1 MHEPYLIYSVDS
13 VSHIVRERTAVDRQR
28 VQQRTRYRM
37 IYVAGL
43 LAVLLVFA
51 VQTGTRYVMNDWTRS
66 KLERVMSINLHR
78 TVVLG
83 RATWSLGLNG
93 LILAVERMV
102 VLDRL
107 ADSPFITSDYAEIG
121 VPLLPLL
128 AGSLEARSMTFKNP
142 KVYAV
147 KIGRTQWNFSD
158 LPDIDAL
165 RNVSYVDVQGGEL
178 HLLDRSNTPPA
189 TWSPRILS
197 NATFHFERPF
207 QNRTWPFRLAFRM
220 PHEGYITNILIT
232 GIGNG
237 NVHDW
242 AKNKHQFDIE
252 ATDINLQDFS
262 DSFPQIPP
270 ITGRMNAEVHG
281 QGIPEKGFNVT
292 AVIRSP
298 LLTIETPGFG
308 ALTVRNALT
317 SGEFVANKRVFLWN
331 NVFVNLGRS
340 FLLQT
345 NGRIIDWQTETPSYE
360 ATAVVQA
367 DDINKLARV
376 LPARVL
382 PHQLMA
388 PHMAALVAADSG
400 HNINI
405 EQALAPTR
413 LSGAV
418 LARARIKGH
427 GKRTDYIWADVDAR
441 NISMSRIADLRPLRS
456 NPIIAI
462 IGANPHSTLN
472 VHVTALPTG
481 RTIIDYGH
489 IRMGRS
495 IVNFA
500 GSLQP
505 RTSETFLTYHSRNL
519 NLADV
524 TPGVRETAASRK
536 LNSILGLPADT
547 RMRLSG
553 FMDIDGIVHAQGD
566 QNTIKAIARL
576 RGAGLDLG
584 NGRLRASRVGG
595 RLVFDGETLTTG
607 GLRGYINNGAFD
619 FRGSISVKPN
629 GPMNFAYRGKTIDLE
644 AVKQAAA
651 VIGINSPFLQSR
663 YLRGNI
669 DNVILFATG
678 TVKNPVITLDGDLR
692 NLMFQPEGSPGI
704 VRVVGGK
711 FRVRDNRVALEDIR
725 GTIGGG
731 SFILRGTAAAGGAQI
746 AMAGTNV
753 DIAAFR
759 QALIDLHIDAPI
771 ITGPEVLFGTMRTA
785 VLVINTSVKPTQ
797 FSLVGSPAGVY
808 YQARGMPRAFLLTSG
823 NLNITNTLAMFRNLR
838 GYIGKGSFTLNGS
851 MALTG
856 NQVANINFQGRNLDL
871 SNLKLAL
878 QAMHVQSPL
887 LAQQMLYGIV
897 RRLQFAMKGPT
908 KKPEIALTA
917 YPADVHFEPYGT
929 KRTMHAV
936 SGMVTYEHDTFTGK
950 NLVITNARTRL
961 IISMRIE
968 HLSDHS
974 RLTDFHVRSRGIDLG
989 DLNAYLI
996 ANSTPATIRKP
1007 YLDLLKRFGIENPVG
1022 MLAGR
1027 FDYTEARP
1035 GRPFHLYS
1043 NMALRSAGVTLN
1055 GMRISSIN
1063 GLIRSEGDRL
1073 IAENFTGRL
1082 EEAPLRISLIARDL
1096 QTTRPSWSG
1105 EVVTSINVQNMLA
1118 LLPANF
1124 ANMVHTDRDIPVRL
1138 GIFGTPA
1145 RTAAVFTG
1153 RIAPGAEFT
1162 IDAPIGQLTKPVG
1175 QPVCI
1180 VGLMVYRNSKPNSL
1194 AFYDSHI
1201 DIGRTRI
1208 AWHGEYYWPKDQLHE
1223 QPIIDFT
1230 VSIPGTVPAR
1240 SLLALMPAPQ
1250 LEDIVQQISGRI
1262 GGEVHF
1268 VGPLNAPLTRGRID
1282 LCDVAVPALNLS
1294 SITGTL
1300 SAENLH
1306 QIDINLRTL
1315 RAGPIALTGITGTL
1329 ISEQTNE
1336 GQRWTMQ
1343 HLLARLYDGSTT
1355 INGSVLLSA
1364 DRPFNVDASLADVDL
1379 DKLATEAFSADDEV
1393 TGKLSAF
1400 AHVSGRAGNM
1410 QNLMRSL
1417 VGNGHFLILNGS
1429 VKRLAQLESGVQL
1442 LNILDK
1448 GVLGFNP
1455 ADFLSAIARIHK
1467 GSFSCFSGDAYLHD
1481 CVVDVARVNFMGKE
1495 LRFRA
1500 QGTVELATK
1509 DAEFEVIGNLPR
1521 NPNTILKGPIGA
1533 FLQHLSISNIV
1544 NDVTLGIASHFPK
1557 LPILGRLGTD
1567 RKPRAFEFVAAGN
1580 FDDPSTFTKS
1590 VMKTFKWLPNVPFA
1604 TPHPVFGV
1612 GAPPEAVPQ

>member
-78 TVVLG
+78 NVVLG

-102 VLDRL
+102 VIDRIG
-107 ADSPFITSDYAEIG
+107 DSPFITSDYAEIG

-147 KIGRTQWNFSD
+147 KIGKTQWNFSD

-178 HLLDRSNTPPA
+178 HLLDRSKTPPA

-207 QNRTWPFRLAFRM
+207 QNRTWPFRLAFRL
-220 PHEGYITNILIT
+220 PHEGYISNILIT

-237 NVHDW
+237 NVHEW
-242 AKNKHQFDIE
+242 AKNKHQFDIK

-262 DSFPQIPP
+262 DAFPQIPP
-270 ITGRMNAEVHG
+270 ITGRLNVEVHG
-281 QGIPEKGFNVT
+281 QGIPEKGFSVN
-292 AVIRSP
+292 AIIRSP

-308 ALTVRNALT
+308 ALTVKNALT
-317 SGEFVANKRVFLWN
+317 SGEFVANRRVFLWN
-331 NVFVNLGRS
+331 NVIVNLGRS
-340 FLLQT
+340 FLLQS
-345 NGRIIDWQTETPSYE
+345 NGRIIDWQGQNPSFE
-360 ATAVVQA
+360 ATALVQA
-367 DDINKLARV
+367 DDINKIARV

-382 PHQLMA
+382 PRQLLA
-388 PHMAALVAADSG
+388 PHMAARVSADTH

-405 EQALAPTR
+405 EQALAPTK

-427 GKRTDYIWADVDAR
+427 GKTTDYVWADVDAR
-441 NISMSRIADLRPLRS
+441 NISMSHLADLRPLKS

-462 IGANPHSTLN
+462 IGANPRSTLN
-472 VHVTALPTG
+472 AHVTSLPTG
-481 RTIIDYGH
+481 RTVINSGQ

-505 RTSETFLTYHSRNL
+505 KTSETFITYHSRNL

-524 TPGVRETAASRK
+524 TPGVRESAASRK
-536 LNSILGLPADT
+536 LNAILGLPQST

-553 FMDIDGIVHAQGD
+553 SMDIDGILHAQGD
-566 QNTIKAIARL
+566 KSTIKAIAQL

-595 RLVFDGETLTTG
+595 VLVVDGDTLSTSG
-607 GLRGYINNGAFD
+607 IRGYINNGAFD
-619 FRGSISVKPN
+619 FRGSVNARPN
-629 GPMNFAYRGKTIDLE
+629 GPINIAYRGKTIDLE

-651 VIGINSPFLQSR
+651 VIGINSSFLQSR
-663 YLRGNI
+663 YLKGNI

-678 TVKNPVITLDGDLR
+678 TTKNPVVTLDGDLR
-692 NLMFQPEGSPGI
+692 NFMFQPEGSPGA
-704 VRVVGGK
+704 VRVLSGK
-711 FRVRDNRVALEDIR
+711 FRVRDNRLALEDIK
-725 GTIGGG
+725 GTIGSGY
-731 SFILRGTAAAGGAQI
+731 FMLRGTATTGGVHV
-746 AMAGTNV
+746 AMAGRNV

-759 QALIDLHIDAPI
+759 QAMIDLHIDAPI

-785 VLVINTSVKPTQ
+785 VLVMNTSVKPTQ
-797 FSLVGSPAGVY
+797 FSLTGSPESVY
-808 YQARGMPRAFLLTSG
+808 YQARGMPRAFLVTSG
-823 NLNITNTLAMFRNLR
+823 NLNITNTLAVFHNLR
-838 GYIGKGSFTLNGS
+838 GYIGKGSFTLDGS

-856 NQVANINFQGRNLDL
+856 SRSSNIRFQGRNLDL
-871 SNLKLAL
+871 SNLKVTMQAL
-878 QAMHVQSPL
+878 QVKSPL

-897 RRLQFAMKGPT
+897 RRLQFAMKGPPT
-908 KKPEIALTA
+908 KPDISLTA

-950 NLVITNARTRL
+950 NLVILNARTRL
-961 IISMRIE
+961 TVSMRIE
-968 HLSDHS
+968 HLSDRS
-974 RLTDFHVRSRGIDLG
+974 RLTDFHVRSKDIDLG
-989 DLNAYLI
+989 DLNSYLI

-1007 YLDLLKRFGIENPVG
+1007 YLDLLKRLGIENPAG
-1022 MLAGR
+1022 TLAGR
-1027 FDYTEARP
+1027 FDYTEAGART
-1035 GRPFHLYS
+1035 PFHLFA
-1043 NMALRSAGVTLN
+1043 NMTLRSGGVTLN
-1055 GMRISSIN
+1055 GIRISNVN

-1082 EEAPLRISLIARDL
+1082 EEAPLRVSLVARDL
-1096 QTTRPSWSG
+1096 RTSHPSWSG

-1124 ANMVHTDRDIPVRL
+1124 ANIVHTDRDIPVRL
-1138 GIFGTPA
+1138 GIFGTPS

-1153 RIAPGAEFT
+1153 TIAPGAEFT
-1162 IDAPIGQLTKPVG
+1162 INAPIGQLSKPVG
-1175 QPVCI
+1175 QAVCI
-1180 VGLMVYRNSKPNSL
+1180 VGLMVYRNSQPNSL

-1201 DIGRTRI
+1201 DIGRMRI
-1208 AWHGEYYWPKDQLHE
+1208 AWHGEYYWPKDELHE

-1230 VSIPGTVPAR
+1230 VSIPATVPAR
-1240 SLLALMPAPQ
+1240 SLLALVPAPQ
-1250 LEDIVQQISGRI
+1250 MEDIVQQISGRI
-1262 GGEVHF
+1262 GGEVRF

-1282 LCDVAVPALNLS
+1282 LCDIAVPALNLS

-1300 SAENLH
+1300 SVEDLH
-1306 QIDINLRTL
+1306 QIDIGLRTL
-1315 RAGPIALTGITGTL
+1315 RAGPIALTDLTGSL
-1329 ISEQTNE
+1329 LSEQTDA
-1336 GQRWTMQ
+1336 GQRWTVQ
-1343 HLLARLYDGSTT
+1343 HLLARLYEGRTT
-1355 INGSVLLSA
+1355 INGSVLLST
-1364 DRPFNVDASLADVDL
+1364 DRPFSVDASLADVDL
-1379 DKLATEAFSADDEV
+1379 DKLATEAFSAEDEV

-1400 AHVSGRAGNM
+1400 ARVSGRAGNKE
-1410 QNLMRSL
+1410 NLMRSIA
-1417 VGNGHFLILNGS
+1417 GNGHFLILNGS

-1467 GSFSCFSGDAYLHD
+1467 GSFSCFSGDAHVHD
-1481 CVVDVARVNFMGKE
+1481 GSVDVARVRFMGKE

-1509 DAEFEVIGNLPR
+1509 EAEFEVVGNLPR

-1544 NDVTLGIASHFPK
+1544 NDVTLGIASHLPK
-1557 LPILGRLGTD
+1557 LPVLGRLGTD